1 MSDVEFYSC
10 PALLFCCFLSIRG
23 YYIGL
28 KIKFRIPQNF
38 FIFIFFQKCVNDTDA
53 RTHAVTTHTDAPIHN
68 SSKGSKGVCTS
79 GSPTDPNPQFPDGAL
94 FHAGKTSQRPHAVK
108 GLVLPP
114 HLNGERKLSED
125 TSSLFEHPLLS
136 PLAQKKTGPA
146 RKKRRTCTPFE
157 RLDKLL
163 EKSIWGETT
172 RTTGTTRTTETKKT
186 SPTPLPLPF
195 PWTPPVPIPV
205 VEKKQQQHFGVCS
218 PPFPVL
224 VGLSH
229 VPVQEKQQKQQQQQ
243 TKIDKPG
250 PKDQKKMI
258 PAMPMARAMP
268 IAKSIQLQRPIIVS
282 AKPCNDDT
290 LEDAIH
296 LYNQGE
302 YVPALSILQNL
313 ANMILSVRLH
323 NKKPSANHCN
333 THCMILMYTGMVYV
347 KLHRIKDAIEQFK
360 WVSSHRRALNGVRMP
375 NDNIFQTAHALEQ
388 KLSKRGEHFN
398 LRKDIAEIVD
408 K

>member
-1 MSDVEFYSC
+1 MMS
-10 PALLFCCFLSIRG
+10 
-23 YYIGL
+23 
-28 KIKFRIPQNF
+28 
-38 FIFIFFQKCVNDTDA
+38 
-53 RTHAVTTHTDAPIHN
+53 
-68 SSKGSKGVCTS
+68 SSDMF
-79 GSPTDPNPQFPDGAL
+79 PEFPDGVL
-94 FHAGKTSQRPHAVK
+94 FNGTSPSNRPPAVK

-114 HLNGERKLSED
+114 PLNGKRKLSED
-125 TSSLFEHPLLS
+125 TASLFENLLKDIAEIVELLEKRFGTPQHQNKKGTEKGTETTETTKTTSLPLLS
-136 PLAQKKTGPA
+136 P
-146 RKKRRTCTPFE
+146 
-157 RLDKLL
+157 
-163 EKSIWGETT
+163 
-172 RTTGTTRTTETKKT
+172 
-186 SPTPLPLPF
+186 
-195 PWTPPVPIPV
+195 WTLPVPIPV
-205 VEKKQQQHFGVCS
+205 VAEQKQQQQKHVGFCSPLLPVLVGLSPVSVQQKQQQQQKHFGVCS

-224 VGLSH
+224 VGLSP
-229 VPVQEKQQKQQQQQ
+229 VPVQQKQQQQQ
-243 TKIDKPG
+243 KQTKIEKPG
-250 PKDQKKMI
+250 PKDQNKMI

-268 IAKSIQLQRPIIVS
+268 ITESIQLQRSIIVS

-388 KLSKRGEHFN
+388 KLSKRGEHFI